1 MFSIGPPRHGE
12 LLACSLTEIGGGI
25 ERADEVVA
33 RGERLSAN
41 GGARRRARIRM
52 HAERYV
58 TKHDAHAAL
67 PLRDDRR
74 EGGVGAPAEW
84 TLKVREGHDRD
95 GPARRARELVTD
107 GRRYGCTARHE
118 EQERQREEPHAN
130 ELTPS
135 RIDACLAKVPP
146 LLDSCFETIDLVL
159 RAVETLRGCQSFE
172 GSLAD
177 GAPCE
182 RDSQCKPAIGAD
194 ESSGC
199 NDDTKACRTT
209 KILADGAACSLA
221 KGTPSFCG
229 RGLFCDAMGAALTG
243 TCKKATPVGTPCD
256 AKATPSLEC
265 GLGNYCDESTALCAI
280 GKGSGASCKTLLE
293 CASLRCEDTGGKKCT
308 APRAIVDVDECKG
321 P

>member
-1 MFSIGPPRHGE
+1 VLFFRNAEVCTEHVRRPWNRRGDRCLRRIG
-12 LLACSLTEIGGGI
+12 
-25 ERADEVVA
+25 VV
-33 RGERLSAN
+33 EHQPHLH
-41 GGARRRARIRM
+41 ARRRMRTHRSQGVSAEEVVLRPDHRLRRSRVQTHTKAACTKDVADAR
-52 HAERYV
+52 AGKA
-58 TKHDAHAAL
+58 TFFPD
-67 PLRDDRR
+67 
-74 EGGVGAPAEW
+74 
-84 TLKVREGHDRD
+84 
-95 GPARRARELVTD
+95 
-107 GRRYGCTARHE
+107 
-118 EQERQREEPHAN
+118 
-130 ELTPS
+130 

-172 GSLAD
+172 GTLAD
-177 GAPCE
+177 GAPCD

-199 NDDTKACRTT
+199 NDDTKTCRTT

-229 RGLFCDAMGAALTG
+229 RNLFCDATGAALTG

-293 CASLRCEDTGGKKCT
+293 CASLQCEDTGGKKCT
-308 APRAIVDVDECKG
+308 PPKAIVDVDECKG